1 VAEIVKYMREI
12 SSYENQVED
21 ASRLLQ
27 ELGGSRTIEEMQNEM
42 QRLNDEAKV
51 IKRRTNVFI
60 SEKETAR
67 HSITLL
73 DGQVRDLRMKY
84 GELNFKISKAQDLV
98 KRIESH
104 KQEAFMHAT
113 AIGEIDQKIREL
125 APKIQRAEAKAQA
138 VSNDGAEKENRH
150 QRDAMKLAESDMQ
163 LKRTERGIDSYLNRG
178 GPEQLARCRHQ
189 VQTLQV
195 EVKKYEAEVASI
207 RDEVNNLELEAGTA
221 TSTERSIHENLR
233 FRKNKRDLEKL
244 NVEIRELEDKN
255 ADAERHRFQRNAEM
269 LSDKHMRLSSEKS
282 AKAGEMRS
290 KDKQL
295 EQLIADY
302 ETDYADAKQKYK
314 ETLAKVQTTTG
325 ATNDL
330 AKYGA
335 ALDKY
340 VFVLGFCVRSLIPV
354 RAVMRY
360 HSLKMEE
367 INRIIEELWK
377 STYRGTDVDT
387 ILIRSDNENAKGNR
401 SYNYRVFYASYSWE
415 DG

>member
-1 VAEIVKYMREI
+1 MAEIVKYMREI
-12 SSYENQVED
+12 SSYEKQVED

-51 IKRRTNVFI
+51 IKRRINALI
-60 SEKETAR
+60 AEKETAR

-73 DGQVRDLRMKY
+73 DGQVRDLRMKF

-104 KQEAFMHAT
+104 KQEAFTHAT

-138 VSNDGAEKENRH
+138 ISNDGAEKENRH
-150 QRDAMKLAESDMQ
+150 QRDAMKLAESEMQ
-163 LKRTERGIDSYLNRG
+163 LRGAEHGIGSYLNRG
-178 GPEQLARCRHQ
+178 GPEQLDRCRRQ
-189 VQTLQV
+189 VQTLQA

-244 NVEIRELEDKN
+244 NVEIQELEDKN
-255 ADAERHRFQRNAEM
+255 AEAERHRFQRNTEM

-340 VFVLGFCVRSLIPV
+340 VF
-354 RAVMRY
+354 
-360 HSLKMEE
+360 
-367 INRIIEELWK
+367 
-377 STYRGTDVDT
+377 
-387 ILIRSDNENAKGNR
+387 ILS
-401 SYNYRVFYASYSWE
+401 S
-415 DG
+415 